1 MENNKTSLNSI
12 LEKFHQLEEEII
24 NNDGEIDERLELMLE
39 NNSDNLKHKFDNY
52 EKFIRYLNGQ
62 IDYLKSMEAH
72 YSKRRKVVENSV
84 SRCKNNLVNA
94 LKSTGNKSIRTADFN
109 FTLCKS
115 EKWSVNLEFLNEDS
129 RKELLEKGLAEEVFK
144 PLVSK
149 IKVQFKDEDSKPEWI
164 DIEESDYIKVS

>member
-12 LEKFHQLEEEII
+12 LEKFHELEEEIV
-24 NNDGEIDERLELMLE
+24 NKDGEIDEKLELMLE
-39 NNSDNLKHKFDNY
+39 NNSENLKHKFDNY

-72 YSKRRKVVENSV
+72 YSKRRKVIENSV
-84 SRCKNNLVNA
+84 ARCKNNIVNA
-94 LKSTGNKSIRTADFN
+94 LKSTGNKSIRTTEFN

-115 EKWSVNLEFLNEDS
+115 EKWSINLEFLNDGNK
-129 RKELLEKGLAEEVFK
+129 KELLDKGLAEEVFK

-149 IKVQFKDEDSKPEWI
+149 IKTQFKEESNRPEWI
-164 DIEESDYIKVS
+164 EVEESDYIKVS